1 MPESSFIRVQAT
13 RRFQRNLRKLSK
25 KYPNIRQDVQPI
37 LQQIQQGQVLGDRL
51 SKIGY
56 EVFKLRVR
64 NSDIQKGKSGG
75 YRLIYYLK
83 TARSVI
89 LLTVYSKSQ
98 QANIAA
104 DNIQSIISEYESEK

>member
-1 MPESSFIRVQAT
+1 MSESSFIQIQAT
-13 RRFQRNLRKLSK
+13 GRFQRNLRKLSK
-25 KYPNIRQDVQPI
+25 KYSNIRQDIEPI
-37 LQQIQQGQVLGDRL
+37 LEQIHQGKILGDRIPQ
-51 SKIGY
+51 IGY

-83 TARSVI
+83 TAQSVI
-89 LLTVYSKSQ
+89 LLTIYSKSQ

-104 DNIQSIISEYESEK
+104 DDIQRIISEYESER

>member
-1 MPESSFIRVQAT
+1 MSESSFIQIQAT
-13 RRFQRNLRKLSK
+13 GRFQRNLRKLSK
-25 KYPNIRQDVQPI
+25 KYSNIRQDIEPI
-37 LQQIQQGQVLGDRL
+37 LEQIQQGQILGDRIPQ
-51 SKIGY
+51 IGY

-83 TARSVI
+83 TAQSVI
-89 LLTVYSKSQ
+89 LLTIYSKSQ

-104 DNIQSIISEYESEK
+104 DDIQRIISEYESER